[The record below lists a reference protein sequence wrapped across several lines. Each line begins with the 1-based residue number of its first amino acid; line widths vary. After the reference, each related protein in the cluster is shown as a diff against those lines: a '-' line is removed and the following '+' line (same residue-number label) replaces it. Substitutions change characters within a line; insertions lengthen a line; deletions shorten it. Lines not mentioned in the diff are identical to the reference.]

1 MIIKLRKCNEIR
13 DLLIVTRT
21 QGQSNQEAL
30 VCNKMEIDVKE
41 RGLEPSG
48 PRPADKVAWVV
59 CGCVIVT

>member
-1 MIIKLRKCNEIR
+1 MIIELRKCNEIR

-41 RGLEPSG
+41 IVLEPSG
-48 PRPADKVAWVV
+48 PRSADKVAS
-59 CGCVIVT
+59 